1 MHEHI
6 EGKRIRLEAK
16 DGKYLYYDIDAD
28 DRVYWL
34 RVRKNNKLQRYRV
47 SDSKLAEEIRMIA
60 DKAKVSSGT
69 T

>member
-1 MHEHI
+1 MHAHI
-6 EGKRIRLEAK
+6 EGKRIRIEAK

-28 DRVYWL
+28 NRVYWL